1 MLIPL
6 TLNLDITCDPL
17 DGCLVIKTKD
27 QTYSIDSSSKLTFSV
42 SVIYTGQDSIDLFQV
57 SGFHPGQK
65 QMIQI
70 HEIKNND
77 LSLYYWNRLL
87 TFNNH
92 QCIPLEVNA
101 TERIAICSDGVLCI
115 SPAVN
120 RSAFEWFP
128 YHYSKARSGYVYE
141 NSSIDCPNHHG
152 YRCALPWCDSS
163 TPRQTWPNQ
172 SPMDL
177 CDSKLEYDTICF
189 GCSQTFGSALRHGE
203 EWPALLAQ
211 DQDSVLNISVPGIGA
226 EGIYLNLL
234 HSLGD
239 FNTKRVI
246 IVYPNRERR
255 LMRWRQGDQ
264 HIRIPVSSINV
275 KNFEHYRKHLN
286 GLFVPQDMQ
295 WLSRRTFQ
303 LHRDSVLGRAA
314 RLNNRVMLRIR
325 DLLREREIPA
335 LYSSWDPDT
344 YNELKSI
351 TPADQLLPQFPWDKG
366 APDGWHSSAAAHR
379 EWYQSWQHRTK

>member
-27 QTYSIDSSSKLTFSV
+27 QTHSIDSYAKLIIPV
-42 SVIYTGQDSIDLFQV
+42 SVIYTGQDSIELFRV
-57 SGFHPGQK
+57 SGFRPGQK

-70 HEIKNND
+70 HDIKNND
-77 LSLYYWNRLL
+77 LSLYHWNRLL
-87 TFNNH
+87 TFTTH
-92 QCIPLEVNA
+92 QCIPLGVNA
-101 TERIAICSDGVLCI
+101 AEPIAIRSDGVLCI

-141 NSSIDCPNHHG
+141 NSSIDCPNHRG
-152 YRCALPWCDSS
+152 YHCALPWCDSG

-172 SPMDL
+172 SPIDR
-177 CDSKLEYDTICF
+177 CDSTLEYDTICF

-211 DQDSVLNISVPGIGA
+211 DQHSVLNISVPGIGA
-226 EGIYLNLL
+226 EGIYINLL
-234 HSLGD
+234 QGLRD
-239 FNTKRVI
+239 LRMKRVI

-255 LMRWRQGDQ
+255 LMRWRQGDR
-264 HIRIPVSSINV
+264 HIRIPLSPINV
-275 KNFEHYRKHLN
+275 NHFEDYLKHLN
-286 GLFVPQDMQ
+286 GLFVPGDKK
-295 WLSRRTFQ
+295 WLYRRTFE
-303 LHRDSVLGRAA
+303 LHRHSVMGGAA

-335 LYSSWDPDT
+335 LYSSWDSDT
-344 YNELKSI
+344 YNELRSI

-379 EWYQSWQHRTK
+379 EWYRSWQHRAE